1 MKTNHSRPNAALLST
16 KCKVANAPESI
27 LTSPHSLTSARKRS
41 KAPKSKLVS
50 EKANSTSTVHIRD
63 GGSKKKKRPASGRPA
78 PIQWRPLYSI
88 AEYRQHSSSS
98 SLGSGLCRE
107 KGVCP
112 CDLRRQPARSRT
124 RDNGTTQRLALALA
138 YPSLRGGMWPRRR
151 TMSFG
156 ATAPRASVVSS
167 ARRQRPG
174 LRRLASSSRRF
185 PAVSVVAVQ
194 DCRCS
199 APHPFTRHACRMG
212 VDEHLLS
219 QIWESVERRL

>member
-16 KCKVANAPESI
+16 QCKVANAPESI

-63 GGSKKKKRPASGRPA
+63 GGSKKKKDLHPAGRHPYSGDHCTPLLNIGSTAAAARSVLACVAKKACVLATCAGSRHGRGQETTGQHNASPSPSPSPTRRSVGACGHAAGQCLLVRLRRGRP
-78 PIQWRPLYSI
+78 
-88 AEYRQHSSSS
+88 SS
-98 SLGSGLCRE
+98 
-107 KGVCP
+107 
-112 CDLRRQPARSRT
+112 
-124 RDNGTTQRLALALA
+124 RL
-138 YPSLRGGMWPRRR
+138 
-151 TMSFG
+151 
-156 ATAPRASVVSS
+156 
-167 ARRQRPG
+167 RQRPG

>member
-16 KCKVANAPESI
+16 QCKVANAPESI

-112 CDLRRQPARSRT
+112 CDLRRHGRGQETTGQHNASPSPSPTRRSV
-124 RDNGTTQRLALALA
+124 
-138 YPSLRGGMWPRRR
+138 
-151 TMSFG
+151 G
-156 ATAPRASVVSS
+156 ACGHAAGQCLLVR
-167 ARRQRPG
+167 
-174 LRRLASSSRRF
+174 LRRGRPSSRLHGDSGL
-185 PAVSVVAVQ
+185 VCV
-194 DCRCS
+194 
-199 APHPFTRHACRMG
+199 G
-212 VDEHLLS
+212 
-219 QIWESVERRL
+219 